1 MILSYVSLFLMAYAL
16 LRFVFPL
23 SCGPFVKLGIATVI
37 ILISRKF
44 QIYEWIGGCFFSPA
58 LPRPILLGMELS
70 YAALLFLVLLL
81 LARDILLLLLR
92 LVYRVGI
99 QWYFPFSP
107 DMQRAVLTFIAIT
120 LSSVGVWQSIRV
132 PDIRTVELTVPNL
145 PQQLDGFSIVQ
156 LSDLHIGPLLK
167 GAWLHDVVT
176 RTNALDPDLVVL
188 TGDMID
194 GDPKRLK
201 QEIQPLAKIAARH
214 GVYGVTGNHEYY
226 YGAHVWSSVF
236 KNLGVN
242 MLCNEHRVISV
253 GEADLVIAGVP
264 DPRAERFGDISP
276 DLGEALK
283 DAPNTTCILLT
294 HQPSVAADNQNVDI
308 QLSGHTHGG
317 IMFFLKHIV
326 ASFNNGFV
334 QGLYK
339 IGDKKLYVSSGTGI
353 WNGFSCRIGV
363 PAEIS
368 YIVLHSE

>member
-16 LRFVFPL
+16 IRFVFPL
-23 SCGPFVKLGIATVI
+23 SCDPFVKLFIATAI
-37 ILISRKF
+37 IVISRKF
-44 QIYEWIGGCFFSPA
+44 QIYEWIGGFFFSPS

-70 YAALLFLVLLL
+70 YTALLFLVLLL
-81 LARDILLLLLR
+81 LTRDILLLLLCFAS
-92 LVYRVGI
+92 RVGI
-99 QWYFPFSP
+99 RWHLPFSP
-107 DMQRAVLTFIAIT
+107 DMQRVGLAFVAIT
-120 LSSVGVWQSIRV
+120 LSSFGVWQSIRV
-132 PDIRTVELTVPNL
+132 PDVHTVELTVPNL
-145 PQQLDGFSIVQ
+145 PQQLDGFSLVQ

-167 GAWLHDVVT
+167 GTWVHDVVAK
-176 RTNALDPDLVVL
+176 TNALDPDVVVL

-201 QEIQPLAKIAARH
+201 QEVQPLAKIVARH

-226 YGAHVWSSVF
+226 YGAHAWSSVF
-236 KNLGVN
+236 KKLGVD

-264 DPRAERFGDISP
+264 DPRAERFGDIPP
-276 DLGEALK
+276 DLEKALK

-294 HQPSVAADNQNVDI
+294 HQPSLATHSQNVDI

-339 IGDKKLYVSSGTGI
+339 IRDKKLYISSGTGI

-363 PAEIS
+363 PSEITH
-368 YIVLHSE
+368 IVLHPE